1 MTFVDNTCAALYSRA
16 NPRLSNRGIRAV
28 ALSCGKCVDTW
39 RTLARH
45 PQTLS
50 SCISAK
56 GSDKFW
62 PGSCAAR
69 NWRCST
75 EQQQQPRCL
84 QVLHC
89 GDSLKQQLMFRRLQI
104 RLIYDVERPTGKAI
118 LGQWQLKTT
127 LPHHCA
133 RFHQARCSNEL
144 RNNGPLRPNPVPK
157 LGLPV
162 VLTTPLAKP
171 SALPRLCVVNKQSC
185 RCPPGARRACC
196 PRLNKSGIN
205 GSPCSPPHSAISWT
219 SPISSSRG
227 SCRSDTATTDFA
239 RLCHSRIRVH
249 L

>member
-1 MTFVDNTCAALYSRA
+1 MTFVDNTPALHCTPEQTHASPTEASELWRFRVA
-16 NPRLSNRGIRAV
+16 NVLIRGGRWRGIPKLCHRASPRRAV
-28 ALSCGKCVDTW
+28 TN
-39 RTLARH
+39 LA
-45 PQTLS
+45 
-50 SCISAK
+50 
-56 GSDKFW
+56 
-62 PGSCAAR
+62 GSCAAR

-104 RLIYDVERPTGKAI
+104 RLIYDAERPTGKAI

-144 RNNGPLRPNPVPK
+144 RNFGQLRPTPVPK

-171 SALPRLCVVNKQSC
+171 SALPRLCVVNK
-185 RCPPGARRACC
+185 
-196 PRLNKSGIN
+196 
-205 GSPCSPPHSAISWT
+205 
-219 SPISSSRG
+219 
-227 SCRSDTATTDFA
+227 
-239 RLCHSRIRVH
+239 
-249 L
+249 